1 MDGGFSLNTPY
12 VAPLRKDRI
21 DAFGA
26 TALVFFSAMMG
37 LNQVFMKLINA
48 GMNPVFQ
55 AGLRSACA
63 FLPVLIWL
71 KYRGRSVTVND
82 GTLLPGIV
90 CGLFFAFEFLLLFQA
105 LEYTTVARTAVLFYT
120 MPIWVAVAANFL
132 IPGEAMT
139 RRKAAGLMLAVAGV
153 ALALWRNEQ
162 PATEFALMGD
172 LMALAGAAGWAGVAL
187 TARVTKLSR
196 ASPEMQL
203 LYQLAVSAPILLVAS
218 SYFGEPF
225 RAMTPLLW
233 SLFAFQVLGIVCALY
248 IFWFWI
254 LKVYPASEMASFAFL
269 APVFGVFFGWLMLG
283 EHLSANLFAALALV
297 GAGIWLV
304 NTRPKAKT

>member
-1 MDGGFSLNTPY
+1 MNTPY

-63 FLPVLIWL
+63 ILPVLIWL
-71 KYRGRSVTVND
+71 KYRGRSITVND

-225 RAMTPLLW
+225 RTMTPLLW
-233 SLFAFQVLGIVCALY
+233 GLFAFQLLGIVCALY

-304 NTRPKAKT
+304 NKRPKAKT

>member
-1 MDGGFSLNTPY
+1 
-12 VAPLRKDRI
+12 
-21 DAFGA
+21 
-26 TALVFFSAMMG
+26 MG

-71 KYRGRSVTVND
+71 KFRGRKVTIND

-139 RRKAAGLMLAVAGV
+139 GRKAAGLLLAVAGV
-153 ALALWRNEQ
+153 ALALWRNEE

-172 LMALAGAAGWAGVAL
+172 LMALTGSLGWAGVVL

-203 LYQLAVSAPILLVAS
+203 LYQLVVSAPILLLAS
-218 SYFGEPF
+218 GYFGAPF
-225 RAMTPLLW
+225 RVMTPLLW
-233 SLFAFQVLGIVCALY
+233 GLFAFQVLGIVSALY

-254 LKVYPASEMASFAFL
+254 LKVYPAAEMASFAFL
-269 APVFGVFFGWLMLG
+269 APVFGVFFGWLMLD

-297 GAGIWLV
+297 GTGIWLV
-304 NTRPKAKT
+304 NRRPQVKA

>member
-1 MDGGFSLNTPY
+1 MY
-12 VAPLRKDRI
+12 VAPQRKDHI

-26 TALVFFSAMMG
+26 TALVLFSAMLG

-63 FLPVLIWL
+63 VVPVLVWMKL
-71 KYRGRSVTVND
+71 RGRRISVDD

-105 LEYTTVARTAVLFYT
+105 LEYTTVARTSVLFYT
-120 MPIWVAVAANFL
+120 MPIWVSVAANFL

-139 RRKAAGLMLAVAGV
+139 RRKAAGLLLAVAGV
-153 ALALWRNEQ
+153 ALALSRNEQ
-162 PATEFALMGD
+162 PATERALLGD
-172 LMALAGAAGWAGVAL
+172 LMALAGAAGWAAVAL

-203 LYQLAVSAPILLVAS
+203 LYQVAVSAPILLLASGHFGVALR
-218 SYFGEPF
+218 G
-225 RAMTPLLW
+225 MTAFLW
-233 SLFAFQVLGIVCALY
+233 SLFAFQVLGVVTALY

-269 APVFGVFFGWLMLG
+269 APVFGVFFGWLILG
-283 EHLSANLFAALALV
+283 EPLSATLFAALSLV

-304 NTRPKAKT
+304 NRRPQAPTA